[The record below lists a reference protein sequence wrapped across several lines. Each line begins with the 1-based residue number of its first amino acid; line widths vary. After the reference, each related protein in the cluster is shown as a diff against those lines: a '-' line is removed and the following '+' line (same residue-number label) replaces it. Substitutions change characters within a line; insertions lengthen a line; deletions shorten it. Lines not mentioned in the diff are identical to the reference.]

1 MLIYCL
7 DNSDA
12 ACRSEDYPC
21 GNRLA
26 WQLAVVRT
34 VSRSLLA
41 PQQGQQL
48 GSTSNPSPQLAV
60 VSSAGRP
67 ALSIAPTSDAAAL
80 LGLDVSCLDG
90 ERCQF
95 LGALRLA
102 LLAVKRSSTGRVLAF
117 LASEADLPPEQCRQL
132 SRCFADARIPLDV
145 LVLSPNDEL
154 PPELTASLQL
164 LTAISVYDQSPGTA
178 ETGPGPTSQRP
189 GLRRGAPGSGPRAA
203 SGGQVREQQSEP
215 TASGD
220 GSMASAP
227 TGVAATLATPEA
239 RAQVARAEEGVA
251 ASMAVVP
258 PCGQR
263 LLLFPPPEPSLALWQ
278 QMEPLLEM
286 LQLEV
291 HAGNHQPGGDGETS
305 TVGVEDERG
314 VPSQLRTGNGAGRP
328 PLPRPPRYR
337 AGSATGSTTT
347 AVSPSVGQRAP
358 GLTPSGPLTS
368 RSGAR
373 GATAGTCRY
382 ESLDSLQ
389 HLSLD
394 GFLRSWLPSYAN
406 FSRVL
411 QLPVAAAQQQQQQQQ
426 GGGTS
431 EGAGGGGA
439 TGIRSTA
446 DADGASAGLGPGRL
460 CYISVYRLQLPRW
473 HKLCEVHAGCMYE
486 ADLPEGADPPATG
499 SATAPEGAVA
509 GAAVALTMV
518 SPGQSESQATAVLQP
533 SAQSQPAVVV
543 PRAPCPVQIHFSTKC
558 SSAAAA
564 AVAAAGGDSTA
575 AGSRCHWVYPDLRR
589 GSLSLVASVEDPGVV
604 KLLWN
609 ERQRA
614 NAQQQPQ
621 YGSIF
626 ATAEESN
633 DSVEPTTAE
642 LELTLSPTRSQFRV
656 VTHAKGG
663 AVLEVLYPRS
673 CVHRPRPSSSNAG
686 SHSAPQHSAQRV
698 HGDTAQRG
706 PSPMSAQTST
716 QPSHHHSHHHHSQQQ
731 QQQQHDRYF
740 FWLQQD
746 WQPEVAAAEAAAPM
760 PAGQAPATKASSA
773 ESDCVGEAGSGD
785 SGGTGRSGP
794 LPDRGCRALTEHL
807 QALLECPPEFDP
819 QKHGCRVRC
828 SSTPLQLGPLPFAL
842 VEEIMR
848 ASGRQLHPDGT
859 LAVATTA
866 RSAFS
871 AAAAAASSSNHPTTA
886 SGAVATAR
894 MQTLHQQLHQAG
906 SRRTASG
913 TQGKGGELCRGPAGV
928 VVLQRDRAAAGQGPG
943 ADGQSRSSAGL
954 AGAGAATN
962 SAAPAP
968 KRPATNTPLAAA
980 PGPAAAGDADVPGDT
995 GRARSTLLSDM
1006 RGSVPGFSRTTYS
1019 RASALHGDCG
1029 PTGSVVSALAR
1040 PEKLTRLEAATVL
1053 SSHPLEDAEW
1063 GSDCDSRAEGP
1074 PSDVSSG
1081 AATPRSQDCSF
1092 SGKDLSGPETGM
1104 AAVAGADDAD
1114 SGALDIGEGSL
1125 TANSA
1130 DSASAAGE
1138 LSPAGAPHL
1147 PSGCTRGGLAAAAA
1161 VAAAAAAVGSS
1172 GPSLVAA
1179 VEPEA
1184 GGSCT
1189 EDSSLMFELD

>member
-1 MLIYCL
+1 MLVYCL

-48 GSTSNPSPQLAV
+48 GSTSNASPQLAV

-80 LGLDVSCLDG
+80 LGLDVSRLDG
-90 ERCQF
+90 EGCQF

-132 SRCFADARIPLDV
+132 SRSFADSHISLDV
-145 LVLSPNDEL
+145 VVLSPNDEL
-154 PPELTASLQL
+154 PPDLTASLQL
-164 LTAISVYDQSPGTA
+164 LTAIPVYDQSPVTA
-178 ETGPGPTSQRP
+178 ETGPGSNTQRP
-189 GLRRGAPGSGPRAA
+189 GLRRGASGSGPRTAL
-203 SGGQVREQQSEP
+203 GGRATEQPSEA
-215 TASGD
+215 TTSGD
-220 GSMASAP
+220 GSVSSAP
-227 TGVAATLATPEA
+227 TGLTAMVATPGA
-239 RAQVARAEEGVA
+239 RTQVARTEEGVA
-251 ASMAVVP
+251 ASTAVMP

-286 LQLEV
+286 LHLEI
-291 HAGNHQPGGDGETS
+291 HAGNQQPGGDGEPNTI
-305 TVGVEDERG
+305 GVEDERG
-314 VPSQLRTGNGAGRP
+314 VPSQLRTGSGAGRP

-347 AVSPSVGQRAP
+347 AVSPGVGQRAP
-358 GLTPSGPLTS
+358 GLTPSGPLAS

-411 QLPVAAAQQQQQQQQ
+411 QLPPATTAQQQQQQQQQ
-426 GGGTS
+426 GGGAG

-439 TGIRSTA
+439 TSIRSTA
-446 DADGASAGLGPGRL
+446 DADGAAAGLGPGRL

-486 ADLPEGADPPATG
+486 VDLPEGAEPSATG
-499 SATAPEGAVA
+499 SATAPDGAVA
-509 GAAVALTMV
+509 DAAALTECLV
-518 SPGQSESQATAVLQP
+518 STGQSESQATAALQP
-533 SAQSQPAVVV
+533 SAQARPAVVV

-564 AVAAAGGDSTA
+564 AAAAGSDSTA
-575 AGSRCHWVYPDLRR
+575 AGSSCHWVYPDLRR

-686 SHSAPQHSAQRV
+686 SQSAPQHNAQRARGGTV
-698 HGDTAQRG
+698 QRG
-706 PSPMSAQTST
+706 SSTASVQTSA

-731 QQQQHDRYF
+731 QHHDRYF

-746 WQPEVAAAEAAAPM
+746 WHPEVAAAEAAAPV
-760 PAGQAPATKASSA
+760 PAGKGPATKAGSG
-773 ESDCVGEAGSGD
+773 CVGEDGSVD
-785 SGGTGRSGP
+785 SGGTGRNSP
-794 LPDRGCRALTEHL
+794 LSDRGCRALAEHL

-871 AAAAAASSSNHPTTA
+871 AAAAAAPSNHPTTA
-886 SGAVATAR
+886 AGAAATAR
-894 MQTLHQQLHQAG
+894 MQTLHQQLQQAG

-913 TQGKGGELCRGPAGV
+913 TQGKGGELCRGPGGV
-928 VVLQRDRAAAGQGPG
+928 VVMQRDRTADGQGSG
-943 ADGQSRSSAGL
+943 ADGMCNLAQSRSAAAL
-954 AGAGAATN
+954 AGASAAAN
-962 SAAPAP
+962 SAASAP
-968 KRPATNTPLAAA
+968 KRPATKPPLVAA
-980 PGPAAAGDADVPGDT
+980 PGPAAAGDADVPGGT
-995 GRARSTLLSDM
+995 ARARSTTLSDM

-1019 RASALHGDCG
+1019 RASSVHGDW
-1029 PTGSVVSALAR
+1029 SAIAQVVSALTR
-1040 PEKLTRLEAATVL
+1040 PEKLKRLEAARAL
-1053 SSHPLEDAEW
+1053 SSHPLEDTEW
-1063 GSDCDSRAEGP
+1063 GSDCDSRAEGA
-1074 PSDVSSG
+1074 SSGVSSG
-1081 AATPRSQDCSF
+1081 AATPRSQNCFF
-1092 SGKDLSGPETGM
+1092 SGKDLSRPETGM
-1104 AAVAGADDAD
+1104 AAIAGSDDSD
-1114 SGALDIGEGSL
+1114 PGALDIGDGSL

-1130 DSASAAGE
+1130 DSASAASE

-1147 PSGCTRGGLAAAAA
+1147 PSGCTRGGLAA

-1172 GPSLVAA
+1172 GPPLVAA